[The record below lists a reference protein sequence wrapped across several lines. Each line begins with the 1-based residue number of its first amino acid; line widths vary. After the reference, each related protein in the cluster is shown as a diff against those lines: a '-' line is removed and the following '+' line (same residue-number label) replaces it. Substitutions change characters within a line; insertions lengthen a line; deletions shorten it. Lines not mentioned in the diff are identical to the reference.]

1 MEIVVAVIGGMVK
14 LTIAMIQIMVKL
26 VMFGIRETQ
35 RAIAQAQRN
44 QARKR

>member
-14 LTIAMIQIMVKL
+14 LTIAAMQIMVKL